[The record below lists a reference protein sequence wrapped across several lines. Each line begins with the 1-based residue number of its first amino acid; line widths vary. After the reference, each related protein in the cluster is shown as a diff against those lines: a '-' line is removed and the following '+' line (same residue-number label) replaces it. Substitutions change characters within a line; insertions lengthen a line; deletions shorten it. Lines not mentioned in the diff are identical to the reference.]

1 MAFVGSGQ
9 AALERLAS
17 KRFDIIVS
25 DMRMPGMDGADL
37 LIQVKKRYPHMVRII
52 LSGHS
57 SQPVVMK
64 SVRPAHQY
72 LAKPCSADKLI
83 SVLSRA
89 SLLSDFLCNK
99 DLAGLVSQMETLPS
113 LSDTYRE
120 LMAELDAEDPSIRRV
135 GEIVS
140 QDMGM
145 TGTVLKLINSAFFGL
160 SRHISSPVEAV
171 MLLGLD
177 VIKGLAVSVKIFT
190 TFEQDEIPGFSFD
203 GLWRHCSNAAG
214 IAKKI
219 AQAEGMDKHF
229 IDEALL
235 GGMLHDLG
243 KLVFASLLPVEYN
256 GVLEL
261 VRIRNRP
268 LWEVE
273 HEVLGT
279 THAEVGAYLMGL
291 WGLSDGIVHAL
302 AFHHRPQDSGE
313 KGFSLTSLVY
323 AANCLEHKLCVI
335 NKNYAPRELDWT
347 YLAAEGVGDKVPGW
361 LELTKKTLNCEA
373 DHE

>member
-1 MAFVGSGQ
+1 
-9 AALERLAS
+9 
-17 KRFDIIVS
+17 
-25 DMRMPGMDGADL
+25 
-37 LIQVKKRYPHMVRII
+37 
-52 LSGHS
+52 
-57 SQPVVMK
+57 
-64 SVRPAHQY
+64 
-72 LAKPCSADKLI
+72 
-83 SVLSRA
+83 
-89 SLLSDFLCNK
+89 
-99 DLAGLVSQMETLPS
+99 METLPS

-120 LMAELDAEDPSIRRV
+120 LMAELDADDPSIRRV

-140 QDMGM
+140 KDMGM
-145 TGTVLKLINSAFFGL
+145 TGTVLKLVNSAFFGL

-190 TFEQDEIPGFSFD
+190 TFEQDKIPGFSFD
-203 GLWRHCSNAAG
+203 GLWRHCSNSAG
-214 IAKKI
+214 IGKRI
-219 AQAEGMDKHF
+219 AQAEGLDKLF
-229 IDEALL
+229 VDEAFI

-268 LWEVE
+268 LWEME
-273 HEVLGT
+273 REVLGT

-302 AFHHRPQDSGE
+302 AFHHRPRESGE
-313 KGFSLTSLVY
+313 NSFGLTALVH
-323 AANCLEHKLCVI
+323 AANCFEHQLCVI
-335 NKNYAPRELDWT
+335 NKGYAPRELDRT
-347 YLAAEGVGDKVPGW
+347 YLAEIGVEDKIPGW
-361 LELTKKTLNCEA
+361 LELAKETLNCEA